1 MNNIKKLN
9 QLVETWANIDL
20 ENKKRMDE
28 VEKQIVETSN
38 KIADYPIEL
47 VNMLTSIKLLKRSEK
62 HLDNY
67 SIIDEFLILFEKYR
81 IKYNKEINIMN
92 PNTEEIIKEIL
103 IIKEKEYTA
112 NPKYDTVEIK
122 RIIKELSDSWR
133 W

>member
-9 QLVETWANIDL
+9 QLVETWANINP

-47 VNMLTSIKLLKRSEK
+47 VNILTSIKLLKRSEK

-92 PNTEEIIKEIL
+92 PNTEEIIKEIW

>member
-9 QLVETWANIDL
+9 QLVETWANIDP

-28 VEKQIVETSN
+28 VEKQIVETNN

-47 VNMLTSIKLLKRSEK
+47 VNMLNSIKLLKCSEK

-81 IKYNKEINIMN
+81 IKYNKEVNIMN

-133 W
+133 